1 MPLLLWNH
9 RRTRLRVK
17 HVRLL
22 LRIHV
27 YHLLPSEIII
37 FLKTPLIMTV
47 LVGPVF
53 HLMVYPFEFQLDVL
67 LEFAHLFLKDAG
79 CRPFQGTVLYSR
91 ILSGHLLKVGGD
103 VHQDLAQE
111 ITHSVASQL
120 GLTRFNYRLV
130 DGHVSLLEILK
141 TNRRISELGLHFI

>member
-9 RRTRLRVK
+9 RRTRLRVI

-27 YHLLPSEIII
+27 YHLLPSEIVI
-37 FLKTPLIMTV
+37 FLEPPLIMTI
-47 LVGPVF
+47 LIGPVF
-53 HLMVYPFEFQLDVL
+53 HLIVHPFQFQLYVL
-67 LEFAHLFLKDAG
+67 FEFAHLFLKNAG
-79 CRPFQGTVLYSR
+79 SRPFQRTVLNSR

-103 VHQDLAQE
+103 VHQYLAQE

-120 GLTRFNYRLV
+120 GLTRFHYCLV
-130 DGHVSLLEILK
+130 DGHLS
-141 TNRRISELGLHFI
+141 R